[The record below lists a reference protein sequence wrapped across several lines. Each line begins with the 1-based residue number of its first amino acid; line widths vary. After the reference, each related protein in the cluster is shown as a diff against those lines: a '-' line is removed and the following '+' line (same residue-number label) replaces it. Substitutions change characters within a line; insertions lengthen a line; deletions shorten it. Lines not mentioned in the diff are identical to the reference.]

1 MVLTITWHAIIRLAI
16 RRRSSRLQVHRQPQG
31 GLTLEDLEGRLC
43 PSGGYLVVGSFNNN
57 SVLRYD
63 EHTGAFVDQFDPHNL
78 ANLKTPTGGVFGPDH
93 NLYVTSGVFA
103 GNNQSILQYE
113 GASGVFQ
120 RALASPNITSP
131 RGVLFGPDG
140 NLYVANGNSA
150 ADDDPASVERFDGKT
165 GAFLNYFVA
174 PNSGGIEHPSYMVFG
189 PDGKK
194 DGKLDL
200 YVANAHE
207 GAILRYDGTTG
218 ASKGVFVSA
227 ASGGLDA
234 PQGIVFGP
242 DGNLYVASGNW
253 FNGSNGPF
261 YNGDFPPGAVL
272 RFQGPSGRNPGSFLG
287 TFIPAGSGG
296 LANPAGLLFGPDP
309 SGNGKT
315 DLYVANSVQSGNG
328 GPLIAEP
335 GTSDVLRYDA
345 TTGAFL
351 GVFVTPGSGGLKFP
365 TFITFTE
372 TNPTTLNYNP
382 SGQATSFDQ
391 TLAPVPTQPVGATN
405 LAAPP
410 PASAAPL
417 VVSTTGALVP
427 ISNPDPLATC
437 PPTGFVS
444 PNAATEPY
452 VVVNPTNSKNI
463 VTAWIAHGHA
473 GNAVSTSFDGGNTWQ
488 IVVIP
493 GITECTG
500 GIYPQAANNW
510 LSFAP
515 NGDLYSIGGAFGKL
529 TPLMLVNK
537 STDGGLTWSNP
548 IQLNTTGNSAHSD
561 DKPSITAD
569 PSNPNYVY
577 ATWARLNPSFGPAN
591 RMETMFARSTD
602 GGMTWQP
609 EQSIH
614 KASSGDLCYGQQ
626 IVVLPDGTLIDA
638 FTEGKFTKNHKAM
651 LTLLRSTDQG
661 QTWSVPIAAA
671 VQQPLVDPNLTPAN
685 ALVTDPDTGQ
695 GIETHPMFP
704 SVAVDRTSGNLY
716 AAWQDAR
723 FGNFQYNSIAF
734 SMSADGGF
742 TWSNPI
748 QVNQTPDSVP
758 PIDRQA
764 WNPAVAVA
772 ANGTVAVSYYDFRY
786 NTAAPGASTDYWLA
800 YTPAPATNPR
810 IWSEVR
816 LTDSSFNLEQAPTR
830 FNGGFF
836 LGDYEGLAAAGND
849 FVAVWGMP
857 DGSAAAQESIFFRR
871 VFSTARNSALAVELP
886 ISTLGTTTLLL
897 NSVSP
902 FVAIDVDPVH
912 DEAFLPTPL
921 PTHSVLADAPGSA
934 AKVMKG
940 SFRLASMCD
949 QSMTRFG
956 DKGLIDQ
963 MFADLDSLLALPGE

>member
-1 MVLTITWHAIIRLAI
+1 MVLPITWPAIIRLAI
-16 RRRSSRLQVHRQPQG
+16 RRPSNRRQVHRQPQG

-103 GNNQSILQYE
+103 GNNQSILQYA
-113 GASGVFQ
+113 GASGAFQ
-120 RALASPNITSP
+120 RVLASPNITSP

-150 ADDDPASVERFDGKT
+150 ADGDPASVERFDGKT

-189 PDGKK
+189 PDGKN

-218 ASKGVFVSA
+218 ASKGVFVA
-227 ASGGLDA
+227 AANGGLDS

-261 YNGDFPPGAVL
+261 YKGDFPPGAVL

-296 LANPAGLLFGPDP
+296 LANPNGMVFGPDP

-315 DLYVANSVQSGNG
+315 DLYVANSVQSGSG

-351 GVFVTPGSGGLKFP
+351 DAFVTPGSGGLKFP
-365 TFITFTE
+365 TFLTFTE
-372 TNPTTLNYNP
+372 TNPTTLNYNA

-391 TLAPVPTQPVGATN
+391 TFAAVLTQPAGAAN
-405 LAAPP
+405 LADPP

-417 VVSTTGALVP
+417 VVASTGPLVP
-427 ISNPDPLATC
+427 ISNPDPLASC

-444 PNAATEPY
+444 PDAATEPY
-452 VVVNPTNSKNI
+452 VAVNPTNANNI
-463 VTAWIAHGHA
+463 VSAWIAHGHA
-473 GNAVSTSFDGGNTWQ
+473 GNAVSTSFDGGKTWQ

-493 GITECTG
+493 GITKCTG
-500 GIYPQAANNW
+500 GTYPQSANNW

-515 NGDLYSIGGAFGKL
+515 NGDLYSIGGAFGM
-529 TPLMLVNK
+529 TPLILVNK
-537 STDGGLTWSNP
+537 STDGGLTWSIP
-548 IQLNTTGNSAHSD
+548 IQLNTTGNPAHSD
-561 DKPSITAD
+561 DKPSIAAD

-602 GGMTWQP
+602 GGQTWQP

-638 FTEGKFTKNHKAM
+638 FTEGKFTNNHQAV
-651 LTLLRSTDQG
+651 LTLLRSTDRG
-661 QTWSVPIAAA
+661 QTWSTKISAV
-671 VQQPLVDPNLTPAN
+671 VQQPLVDPNLTPAT

-695 GIETHPMFP
+695 EIEAHPMFP
-704 SVAVDRTSGNLY
+704 SIAVDRNSGNLY
-716 AAWQDAR
+716 AAWIDAR
-723 FGNFQYNSIAF
+723 FSNFQYNGIAF
-734 SMSADGGF
+734 SMSADGGVS
-742 TWSNPI
+742 WSDPI
-748 QVNQTPDSVP
+748 QVNQTPNTVP
-758 PIDRQA
+758 VVGRQA
-764 WNPAVAVA
+764 WNPTVAVA
-772 ANGTVAVSYYDFRY
+772 ADGTVAVTYYDFRN
-786 NTAAPGASTDYWLA
+786 NTGAPGALTDFWLA
-800 YTPAPATNPR
+800 YAPAPTTDPR
-810 IWSEVR
+810 NWSEVR
-816 LTDSSFNLEQAPTR
+816 LTDSSFNLEQSPTR
-830 FNGGFF
+830 FNGAFF

-871 VFSTARNSALAVELP
+871 VFSAARNSAFTAVPP
-886 ISTLGTTTLLL
+886 ISTLGAPTLLL
-897 NSVSP
+897 SSVSP
-902 FVAIDVDPVH
+902 FAAIDVDPVLVH
-912 DEAFLPTPL
+912 AFPPTPSR
-921 PTHSVLADAPGSA
+921 THSVLADAPGSA
-934 AKVMKG
+934 SKITEG
-940 SFRLASMCD
+940 PLRLASMPD
-949 QSMTRFG
+949 QYMTGFG
-956 DKGLIDQ
+956 DTGLIDQ